1 MNVSDPSDYENSFEK
16 SMANIIRS
24 QSPTKNDSI
33 NDDLRF
39 NIKSY
44 LQKYE
49 SSKTLPFKHSPL
61 SYWKDYESSTEKPWG
76 KALACIAK
84 VYLTAPPTSADVE
97 RLFSTASEILNKRRN
112 RLLPNN
118 AEQLLFVHENI
129 ANVNYKW

>member
-1 MNVSDPSDYENSFEK
+1 MNVSDPSEEENSFEK

-33 NDDLRF
+33 DDDLRF

-61 SYWKDYESSTEKPWG
+61 TYWKDYESSTEKPWG

-84 VYLTAPPTSADVE
+84 VYLSAPPTSADVE
-97 RLFSTASEILNKRRN
+97 RLFLGFHPLPRALRGVQILLSETAFSCLISFPYGL
-112 RLLPNN
+112 
-118 AEQLLFVHENI
+118 
-129 ANVNYKW
+129 